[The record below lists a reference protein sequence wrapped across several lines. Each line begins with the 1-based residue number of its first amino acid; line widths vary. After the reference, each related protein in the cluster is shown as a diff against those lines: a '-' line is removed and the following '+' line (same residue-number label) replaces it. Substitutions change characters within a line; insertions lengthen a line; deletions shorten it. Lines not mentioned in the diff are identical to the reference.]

1 MKGNLLLIFL
11 VIGIVLMGIF
21 GLLIL
26 SLLFWAILGIGFLGS
41 FCVAIA
47 FTGLSTYALYKQ
59 IVKELEQINIDL
71 KFEEDE
77 DEF

>member
-11 VIGIVLMGIF
+11 VIGIAAMAIF

-41 FCVAIA
+41 VCVALA
-47 FTGLSTYALYKQ
+47 FTGLSVYALYKQ

-71 KFEEDE
+71 NLEDD